1 MNCTRTQIRNP
12 KTNRCVK
19 ASGKLGMAVL
29 QSKCKSGQI
38 VNPPTRRCVSKSG
51 TIGKRLLS
59 AKCKKSQV
67 LDPRTGRCKPNV
79 KPRSRGKAA
88 KPRSRSPAKAK
99 AKAKARSRS
108 PAKAKARSRSPAKA
122 KAKAKARSRSPAK
135 AKAKAKARSRSPAK
149 AKARSMPE
157 GNLKPGMLSKLRSKL
172 VSRIN
177 KRVATV
183 ALDTRINNRC
193 NLVAIHKRGSK
204 IGSGAEGA
212 VYKVVTESNDE
223 YVLKVSKKIDANF
236 KVEAAVYKRL
246 SDERFKHAPIV
257 IDIWSCKKYGYILME
272 GLSPIVKSVREKNYK
287 DTKKALDLLHQY
299 NIVFPDAHDG
309 NFMRRPSDG
318 SLVIIDYGWAYHFTS
333 RTTPVKNRHRDL
345 YGNSKFTWEQVMA
358 WEQALVADSFGTRQD
373 RRRTED
379 EFARVMPASA

>member
-88 KPRSRSPAKAK
+88 K
-99 AKAKARSRS
+99 
-108 PAKAKARSRSPAKA
+108 ARSRSPAKA
-122 KAKAKARSRSPAK
+122 KAKAKARSRSP
-135 AKAKAKARSRSPAK
+135 

>member
-19 ASGKLGMAVL
+19 STGKVGMAIL

-51 TIGKRLLS
+51 TTGKRLLS

-67 LDPRTGRCKPNV
+67 LNPKTGRCKPKV

-99 AKAKARSRS
+99 AKAS
-108 PAKAKARSRSPAKA
+108 
-122 KAKAKARSRSPAK
+122 
-135 AKAKAKARSRSPAK
+135 SRSPAK

-157 GNLKPGMLSKLRSKL
+157 GDLKPGMLSKLRSKL

-236 KVEAAVYKRL
+236 KVEAAVYQRL

-299 NIVFPDAHDG
+299 NIIFPDAHDG

-318 SLVIIDYGWAYHFTS
+318 SLIIIDYGWAYHFTS

-358 WEQALVADSFGTRQD
+358 WEQALVAESFGTRQD
-373 RRRTED
+373 RQRTED
-379 EFARVMPASA
+379 EFVRVMPASA

>member
-19 ASGKLGMAVL
+19 ASRKLGMAIL

-51 TIGKRLLS
+51 TTGRRLLS

-67 LDPRTGRCKPNV
+67 LDPKTGRCKPNV

-99 AKAKARSRS
+99 PRSI
-108 PAKAKARSRSPAKA
+108 
-122 KAKAKARSRSPAK
+122 
-135 AKAKAKARSRSPAK
+135 
-149 AKARSMPE
+149 PE

-236 KVEAAVYKRL
+236 KVEAAVYQRL